1 MRWIAHLDMDAFYAS
16 VELLRYPELRGLP
29 VVVGGGSRHPPVLQP
44 DGSWRF
50 ARLKDYAGRGVI
62 TTATYEARAL
72 GVHSGLGLMK
82 AAALAP
88 DAVLL
93 PTDFDRYRKFSRLFK
108 AAVTEVAPTIED
120 RGIDEIYIDLTEVV
134 GAQDSTDDDPHAGV
148 RALAQEIKAR
158 VRAATGLT
166 CSIGL
171 TPNMLLS
178 KICSDLEKPN
188 GLTIVTEADIPT
200 RIWPL
205 PAKCING
212 IGPKA
217 DERLAAMGI
226 RTIGDLA
233 AANPQTLIERFGP
246 NYGAWLHAA
255 AHGRD
260 ERPVVTYRE
269 PKSLSRETTFER
281 DLHPRTDRATLGEIF
296 TELCQR
302 VAEDL
307 RLKGYVARTVGVKL
321 RYDDF
326 RIATRELS
334 LPLPTGDAKAIRHAA
349 GLCLKRMAL
358 DRKLRLLG
366 VRVGTLCRPD
376 LQVAEPVAAYPSSA
390 DDATLPLF

>member
-29 VVVGGGSRHPPVLQP
+29 VVVGGRSTHAPALQP

-50 ARLKDYAGRGVI
+50 ATLKDYAGRGVI
-62 TTATYEARAL
+62 TTSTYEARAL

-88 DAVLL
+88 DAILL

-108 AAVTEVAPTIED
+108 AAVAEVATTIED
-120 RGIDEIYIDLTEVV
+120 RGIDEIYIDLTDVV
-134 GAQDSTDDDPHAGV
+134 GAQDATDADPHAGV

-158 VRAATGLT
+158 VKAATGLT
-166 CSIGL
+166 CSVGL

-178 KICSDLEKPN
+178 KICSDLEKPD
-188 GLTIVTEADIPT
+188 GLTIVTEADIPA

-205 PAKCING
+205 PAKRING

-217 DERLAAMGI
+217 NEKLAAMGI

-233 AANPQTLIERFGP
+233 AADPQTLIDRYGP
-246 NYGAWLHAA
+246 NYGAWLHEA

-260 ERPVVTYRE
+260 DRPVVTYRE
-269 PKSLSRETTFER
+269 PKSLSRETTFEH
-281 DLHPRTDRATLGEIF
+281 DLHPRSDRAALGAIF
-296 TELCQR
+296 TELCEHI
-302 VAEDL
+302 ADDL
-307 RLKGYVARTVGVKL
+307 KRQGYVGRTVGVKL

-326 RIATRELS
+326 RIATRELT
-334 LPLPTGDAKAIRHAA
+334 LPVPTGDAKAIRHAA
-349 GLCLKRMAL
+349 GLCLKRMTL

-366 VRVGTLCRPD
+366 VRVGTLCRPGTG
-376 LQVAEPVAAYPSSA
+376 VEEPAAAYAASA
-390 DDATLPLF
+390 DDTTLPLF